1 MRLCGTSCHLVP
13 TCRCADLFPYAVTV
27 ETSTLTERRK
37 AATEREIAAAAA
49 ALFAEQSVAGVTAE
63 QIAARAGVSVRT
75 FYRYF
80 ARKEDAIAPILSV
93 GAQRWQEAF
102 AQVGEGAL
110 REQIPAVIEAQ
121 LAEGQPGAG
130 VADGLELDTMLGVL
144 RGLEDHTAMRDV
156 WLRVNDDSERRLRA
170 ILRERGIEVWD
181 AALLAAVATASIRVG
196 LEQWAADPDGPRPAA
211 RAVAAFRAM
220 SRGVA

>member
-1 MRLCGTSCHLVP
+1 M
-13 TCRCADLFPYAVTV
+13 
-27 ETSTLTERRK
+27 ETSTLTERRR
-37 AATEREIAAAAA
+37 AATERDIAAAAA

-80 ARKEDAIAPILSV
+80 ARKEDAITPILSV

-102 AQVGEGAL
+102 AQVGELSL
-110 REQIPAVIEAQ
+110 RERIPAVIHAQ
-121 LAEGQPGAG
+121 LAEDGSGERSS
-130 VADGLELDTMLGVL
+130 DGLELDTMLGVL
-144 RGLEDHTAMRDV
+144 RGLDDDTAMRDV

-170 ILRERGIEVWD
+170 ILRGRGIAVWD

-196 LEQWAADPDGPRPAA
+196 LEQWAADPDGARPAE
-211 RAVAAFRAM
+211 RAVEAFQAM
-220 SRGVA
+220 SQGLDGLD

>member
-1 MRLCGTSCHLVP
+1 MLCHLVP
-13 TCRCADLFPYAVTV
+13 TCRCPDLFPYAVTV

-110 REQIPAVIEAQ
+110 GEQIPAVIEAQ
-121 LAEGQPGAG
+121 LAEGQSGAG
-130 VADGLELDTMLGVL
+130 IADGLELDTMLGVL
-144 RGLEDHTAMRDV
+144 RGLDDDSEMRDV

-170 ILRERGIEVWD
+170 ILQERGLAVWD

-196 LEQWAADPDGPRPAA
+196 LEQWAADPDGPRPAV
-211 RAVAAFRAM
+211 RAVDAFRSM
-220 SRGVA
+220 SQGLSGLD

>member
-1 MRLCGTSCHLVP
+1 M
-13 TCRCADLFPYAVTV
+13 TV
-27 ETSTLTERRK
+27 ETSNLTERRK
-37 AATEREIAAAAA
+37 AATERDIAAAAA
-49 ALFAEQSVAGVTAE
+49 VLFAEQSVAGVTAE

-121 LAEGQPGAG
+121 LAEGQSGEEQSGAG

-144 RGLEDHTAMRDV
+144 RGLEDDTAMRDV

-170 ILRERGIEVWD
+170 ILRERGIAVWD

-196 LEQWAADPDGPRPAA
+196 LEQWAADPDGPRPAV
-211 RAVAAFRAM
+211 RAVAAFQAM

>member
-1 MRLCGTSCHLVP
+1 M
-13 TCRCADLFPYAVTV
+13 TV
-27 ETSTLTERRK
+27 ETSTLTERRR
-37 AATEREIAAAAA
+37 AATERDIAAAAA

-80 ARKEDAIAPILSV
+80 ARKEDAITPILSV

-102 AQVGEGAL
+102 AQVGELSL
-110 REQIPAVIEAQ
+110 RERIPAVIHAQ
-121 LAEGQPGAG
+121 LAEDGSGERSS
-130 VADGLELDTMLGVL
+130 DGLELDTMLGVL
-144 RGLEDHTAMRDV
+144 RGLDDDTAMRDV

-170 ILRERGIEVWD
+170 ILRERGIAVWD

-196 LEQWAADPDGPRPAA
+196 LEQWAADPDGARPAE
-211 RAVAAFRAM
+211 RAVEAFQAM
-220 SRGVA
+220 SQGLDGLD

>member
-1 MRLCGTSCHLVP
+1 M
-13 TCRCADLFPYAVTV
+13 
-27 ETSTLTERRK
+27 ETSTLTERRR
-37 AATEREIAAAAA
+37 AATERDIADAAA

-80 ARKEDAIAPILSV
+80 ARKEDAITPILSV

-102 AQVGEGAL
+102 AQVGELSL
-110 REQIPAVIEAQ
+110 RERIPAVIHAQ
-121 LAEGQPGAG
+121 LAEGGSG
-130 VADGLELDTMLGVL
+130 ERSSEGLELDTMLGVL
-144 RGLEDHTAMRDV
+144 RGLDDDTAMRDV

-170 ILRERGIEVWD
+170 ILRERGIAVWD

-196 LEQWAADPDGPRPAA
+196 LEQWAADPDGARPAE
-211 RAVAAFRAM
+211 RAVEAFQAM
-220 SRGVA
+220 SQGLDGLD

>member
-1 MRLCGTSCHLVP
+1 M
-13 TCRCADLFPYAVTV
+13 TV
-27 ETSTLTERRK
+27 ETSTLTERRR
-37 AATEREIAAAAA
+37 AATERDIADAAA

-80 ARKEDAIAPILSV
+80 ARKEDAITPILSV

-102 AQVGEGAL
+102 AQVGELSL
-110 REQIPAVIEAQ
+110 RERIPAVIHAQ
-121 LAEGQPGAG
+121 LAEDGSGERSS
-130 VADGLELDTMLGVL
+130 DGLELDTMLGVL
-144 RGLEDHTAMRDV
+144 RGLDDDTAMRDV

-170 ILRERGIEVWD
+170 ILRERGIAVWD

-196 LEQWAADPDGPRPAA
+196 LEQWAADPDGARPAE
-211 RAVAAFRAM
+211 RAVEAFQAM
-220 SRGVA
+220 SQGLDGLD

>member
-1 MRLCGTSCHLVP
+1 M
-13 TCRCADLFPYAVTV
+13 
-27 ETSTLTERRK
+27 ETSTLTERRR

-49 ALFAEQSVAGVTAE
+49 ALFAEQSVAGITAE

-93 GAQRWQEAF
+93 GARRWQEAL
-102 AQVGEGAL
+102 AQVGEGPL

-121 LAEGQPGAG
+121 LAEGQTGEGRSGAD

-144 RGLEDHTAMRDV
+144 RGLEDDTAMRDV

-170 ILRERGIEVWD
+170 ILRERGIAVWD

>member
-1 MRLCGTSCHLVP
+1 M
-13 TCRCADLFPYAVTV
+13 TV
-27 ETSTLTERRK
+27 ETSTLTERRR
-37 AATEREIAAAAA
+37 AATERDIAAAAA

-80 ARKEDAIAPILSV
+80 ARKEDAITPILSV

-102 AQVGEGAL
+102 AQVGELSL
-110 REQIPAVIEAQ
+110 RERIPAVIHAQ
-121 LAEGQPGAG
+121 LAEDGSGERSSE
-130 VADGLELDTMLGVL
+130 GLELDTMLGVL
-144 RGLEDHTAMRDV
+144 RGLDDDTAMRDV

-170 ILRERGIEVWD
+170 ILRERGIAVWD

-196 LEQWAADPDGPRPAA
+196 LEQWAADPDGARPAE
-211 RAVAAFRAM
+211 RAVEAFQAM
-220 SRGVA
+220 SQGLDGLD

>member
-1 MRLCGTSCHLVP
+1 M
-13 TCRCADLFPYAVTV
+13 
-27 ETSTLTERRK
+27 ETSTLTERRR
-37 AATEREIAAAAA
+37 AATERDIAAAAA

-80 ARKEDAIAPILSV
+80 ARKEDAITPILSV

-102 AQVGEGAL
+102 AQVGELSL
-110 REQIPAVIEAQ
+110 RERIPAVIHAQ
-121 LAEGQPGAG
+121 LAEDGSGERSS
-130 VADGLELDTMLGVL
+130 DGLELDTMLGVL
-144 RGLEDHTAMRDV
+144 RGLDDDTAMRDV

-170 ILRERGIEVWD
+170 ILRERGIAVWD

-196 LEQWAADPDGPRPAA
+196 LEQWAADPDGARPAE
-211 RAVAAFRAM
+211 RAVEAFQAM
-220 SRGVA
+220 SQGLDGLD

>member
-1 MRLCGTSCHLVP
+1 M
-13 TCRCADLFPYAVTV
+13 TV
-27 ETSTLTERRK
+27 ETSNLTERRK
-37 AATEREIAAAAA
+37 AATERDIAAAAA
-49 ALFAEQSVAGVTAE
+49 VLFAEQSVAGVTAE

-121 LAEGQPGAG
+121 LAEGQSGEGQSGEEQSGAG

-144 RGLEDHTAMRDV
+144 RGLEDDTAMRDV

-170 ILRERGIEVWD
+170 ILRERGIAVWD

-196 LEQWAADPDGPRPAA
+196 LEQWAADPDGPRPAV
-211 RAVAAFRAM
+211 RAVAAFQAM

>member
-1 MRLCGTSCHLVP
+1 M
-13 TCRCADLFPYAVTV
+13 
-27 ETSTLTERRK
+27 ETSTLTERRR
-37 AATEREIAAAAA
+37 AATERDIADAAA

-80 ARKEDAIAPILSV
+80 ARKEDAITPILSV

-102 AQVGEGAL
+102 AQVGELSL
-110 REQIPAVIEAQ
+110 RERIPAVIHAQ
-121 LAEGQPGAG
+121 LAEDGSGERSSE
-130 VADGLELDTMLGVL
+130 GLELDTMLGVL
-144 RGLEDHTAMRDV
+144 RGLDDDTAMRDV

-170 ILRERGIEVWD
+170 ILRERGIAVWD

-196 LEQWAADPDGPRPAA
+196 LEQWAADPDGARPAE
-211 RAVAAFRAM
+211 RAVEAFQAM
-220 SRGVA
+220 SQGLDGLD

>member
-1 MRLCGTSCHLVP
+1 M
-13 TCRCADLFPYAVTV
+13 
-27 ETSTLTERRK
+27 ETSTLTERRR
-37 AATEREIAAAAA
+37 AATERDIAAAAA

-80 ARKEDAIAPILSV
+80 ARKEDAITPILSV

-102 AQVGEGAL
+102 AQVGELSL
-110 REQIPAVIEAQ
+110 REQIPAVIHAQ
-121 LAEGQPGAG
+121 LAEDGSGERSSE
-130 VADGLELDTMLGVL
+130 GLELDTMLGVL
-144 RGLEDHTAMRDV
+144 RGLDDDTAMRDV

-170 ILRERGIEVWD
+170 ILRERGIAVWD

-196 LEQWAADPDGPRPAA
+196 LEQWAADPDGARPAE
-211 RAVAAFRAM
+211 RAVEAFQAM
-220 SRGVA
+220 SQGLDGLD

>member
-1 MRLCGTSCHLVP
+1 M
-13 TCRCADLFPYAVTV
+13 
-27 ETSTLTERRK
+27 ETSTLTERRR
-37 AATEREIAAAAA
+37 AATERDIADAAA

-80 ARKEDAIAPILSV
+80 ARKEDAITPILSV

-102 AQVGEGAL
+102 AQVGELSL
-110 REQIPAVIEAQ
+110 RERIPAVIHAQ
-121 LAEGQPGAG
+121 LAEDGSGERSS
-130 VADGLELDTMLGVL
+130 DGLELDTMLGVL
-144 RGLEDHTAMRDV
+144 RGLDDDTAMRDV

-170 ILRERGIEVWD
+170 ILRERGIAVWD

-196 LEQWAADPDGPRPAA
+196 LEQWAADPDGARPAE
-211 RAVAAFRAM
+211 RAVEAFQAM
-220 SRGVA
+220 SQGLDGLD

>member
-1 MRLCGTSCHLVP
+1 M
-13 TCRCADLFPYAVTV
+13 TV
-27 ETSTLTERRK
+27 ETSTLTERRR
-37 AATEREIAAAAA
+37 AATERDIADAAA

-80 ARKEDAIAPILSV
+80 ARKEDAITPILSV

-102 AQVGEGAL
+102 AQVGELSL
-110 REQIPAVIEAQ
+110 RERIPAVIHAQ
-121 LAEGQPGAG
+121 LAEGGSG
-130 VADGLELDTMLGVL
+130 ERSSEGLELDTMLGVL
-144 RGLEDHTAMRDV
+144 RGLDDDTAMRDV

-170 ILRERGIEVWD
+170 ILRERGIAVWD

-196 LEQWAADPDGPRPAA
+196 LEQWAADPDGARPAE
-211 RAVAAFRAM
+211 RAVEAFQAM
-220 SRGVA
+220 SQGLDGLD

>member
-1 MRLCGTSCHLVP
+1 M
-13 TCRCADLFPYAVTV
+13 
-27 ETSTLTERRK
+27 ETSTLTERRR
-37 AATEREIAAAAA
+37 AATERDIAAAAA

-80 ARKEDAIAPILSV
+80 ARKEDAITPILSV

-102 AQVGEGAL
+102 AQVGELSL
-110 REQIPAVIEAQ
+110 REQIPAVIHAQ
-121 LAEGQPGAG
+121 LAEDGSGERSSE
-130 VADGLELDTMLGVL
+130 GLELDTMLGVL
-144 RGLEDHTAMRDV
+144 RGLDDDTAMRDV

-170 ILRERGIEVWD
+170 ILRERGIAVWD

-196 LEQWAADPDGPRPAA
+196 LEQWAADPDVARPAE
-211 RAVAAFRAM
+211 RAVEAFQAM
-220 SRGVA
+220 SQGLDGLD

>member
-1 MRLCGTSCHLVP
+1 M
-13 TCRCADLFPYAVTV
+13 TV
-27 ETSTLTERRK
+27 ETSTLTERRR
-37 AATEREIAAAAA
+37 AATERDIADAAA

-80 ARKEDAIAPILSV
+80 ARKEDAITPILSV

-102 AQVGEGAL
+102 AQVGELSL
-110 REQIPAVIEAQ
+110 RERIPAVIHAQ
-121 LAEGQPGAG
+121 LAEDGSGERSSE
-130 VADGLELDTMLGVL
+130 GLELDTMLGVL
-144 RGLEDHTAMRDV
+144 RGLDDDTAMRDV

-170 ILRERGIEVWD
+170 ILRERGIAVWD

-196 LEQWAADPDGPRPAA
+196 LEQWAADPDGARPAE
-211 RAVAAFRAM
+211 RAVEAFQAM
-220 SRGVA
+220 SQGLDGLD

>member
-1 MRLCGTSCHLVP
+1 M
-13 TCRCADLFPYAVTV
+13 
-27 ETSTLTERRK
+27 ETSTLTERRR
-37 AATEREIAAAAA
+37 AATERDIAAAAA

-80 ARKEDAIAPILSV
+80 ARKEDAITPILSV

-102 AQVGEGAL
+102 AQVGELSL
-110 REQIPAVIEAQ
+110 RERIPAVIHAQ
-121 LAEGQPGAG
+121 LAEDGSGG
-130 VADGLELDTMLGVL
+130 RSSEGLELDTMLGVL
-144 RGLEDHTAMRDV
+144 RGLDDDTAMRDV

-170 ILRERGIEVWD
+170 ILREWGIAVWD

-196 LEQWAADPDGPRPAA
+196 LEQWAADPDGARPAE
-211 RAVAAFRAM
+211 RAVEAFQAM
-220 SRGVA
+220 SQGLDGLD

>member
-1 MRLCGTSCHLVP
+1 M
-13 TCRCADLFPYAVTV
+13 TV
-27 ETSTLTERRK
+27 ETSTLTERRR
-37 AATEREIAAAAA
+37 AATERDIAAAAA

-80 ARKEDAIAPILSV
+80 ARKEDAITPILSV

-102 AQVGEGAL
+102 AQVGELSL
-110 REQIPAVIEAQ
+110 REQIPAVIHAQ
-121 LAEGQPGAG
+121 LAEDGSGERSSE
-130 VADGLELDTMLGVL
+130 GLELDTMLGVL
-144 RGLEDHTAMRDV
+144 RGLDDDTAMRDV

-170 ILRERGIEVWD
+170 ILRERGIAVWD

-196 LEQWAADPDGPRPAA
+196 LEQWAADPDGARPAE
-211 RAVAAFRAM
+211 RAVEAFQAM
-220 SRGVA
+220 SQGLDGLD